1 MGIDK
6 DKVFEIIRSVRP
18 LFSDNKKAAEI
29 REKGLA
35 DYVTSVDVT
44 VQGILQ
50 EKFGELY
57 PDVQFLAEEKDNDGI
72 NFQGKVFIV
81 DPCDGT
87 TNLVHDDRFSCVSVG
102 YVEGGMLVEGFIYQ
116 PYTDE
121 MFFSERGKGAFLNG
135 NPIHVSKAPD
145 LEHSLIAV
153 GTRPYQKEYADRNF
167 DLFKR
172 IFMKTQDIRR
182 AGSAAL
188 DCAYVACGR
197 LDGYFERR
205 LKPWEFSAGMLL
217 VEEAGGKT
225 SGYQGEA
232 IDFTKWADIVVSNGK
247 IHEALIQETFR

>member
-102 YVEGGMLVEGFIYQ
+102 YVEGGMLVEGLFIS
-116 PYTDE
+116 PIR
-121 MFFSERGKGAFLNG
+121 MRCFFQNEEKALFLM
-135 NPIHVSKAPD
+135 V
-145 LEHSLIAV
+145 
-153 GTRPYQKEYADRNF
+153 TQ
-167 DLFKR
+167 
-172 IFMKTQDIRR
+172 FM
-182 AGSAAL
+182 
-188 DCAYVACGR
+188 
-197 LDGYFERR
+197 
-205 LKPWEFSAGMLL
+205 
-217 VEEAGGKT
+217 
-225 SGYQGEA
+225 
-232 IDFTKWADIVVSNGK
+232 
-247 IHEALIQETFR
+247 